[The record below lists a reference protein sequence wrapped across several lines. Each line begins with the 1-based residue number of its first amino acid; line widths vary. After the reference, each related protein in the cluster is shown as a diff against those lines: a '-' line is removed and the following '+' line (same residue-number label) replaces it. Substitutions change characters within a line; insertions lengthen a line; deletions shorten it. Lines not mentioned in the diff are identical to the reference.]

1 MDADQPPDDRRWRR
15 LHVLVLL
22 VLAALIGAFTLITK
36 LFDERLP
43 P

>member
-1 MDADQPPDDRRWRR
+1 MDDSRWRK

-22 VLAALIGAFTLITK
+22 VLAAVIAAFTLITH